1 MLCPTGSYQD
11 ISDGGW
17 EAPAGGG
24 GEGGNDEKYSAF
36 TEIVLKYI
44 MDGAPDEVNLRYER
58 RIARLH
64 SDDCLFMT
72 FFRYALVSATYFHHY
87 SAKQPCWT
95 QSRLVSEPLQRVE
108 LNMCYNC
115 HIPETPW

>member
-1 MLCPTGSYQD
+1 MLCPTGSYQG

-36 TEIVLKYI
+36 TEIILKYI

-64 SDDCLFMT
+64 SDDCL
-72 FFRYALVSATYFHHY
+72 
-87 SAKQPCWT
+87 
-95 QSRLVSEPLQRVE
+95 
-108 LNMCYNC
+108 
-115 HIPETPW
+115 